1 MDNKLKSLRRRNR
14 RRDIL
19 SKFSDE
25 PKFVEHVRVSPQC
38 GICIE
43 RIFDE
48 EPAMVLYGK
57 DATYNGHLQP
67 FPFHSMWAAHRQ
79 SDDYLICRARDC
91 SCTPACEYT
100 AVHRECYKI
109 FLRFCGLR
117 GIRKK
122 PALQA
127 LWLCTAWKVPW
138 PGALPMQASH
148 VPADA
153 QSLQLA
159 GRLIGLPFLHLLP
172 PELLLAV
179 WGASKHALFWKCVA
193 SIRLVAQLEASAS
206 ELQVV
211 PLDQVLSW
219 NRGGELES
227 APVSA
232 VYPITRLTIDQEG
245 IVKVERLRCM
255 PRFTA
260 EYHSHSTF
268 VVEDGASLCG
278 IEAQLQNGRL
288 RLRFTPFQ
296 LTRPYIWNTPAPPP
310 LSLCRALVPG
320 SFDSRRF
327 QVVDTQK
334 IRGITFFFI
343 GHKLYNI
350 HIHHSDKSSAY
361 SVYEQFSYAMRQEAV
376 WIYLPLPSTDRLLV
390 LGTRFLREGV
400 YNLLVRMEKAGDVVV
415 GQNRFFKEGDIIN
428 KSDAIRKNLPYL
440 YSDQCLSANGPVT
453 LVYGE
458 PKEGFTI
465 PLMGSY
471 CASPTQQPPR
481 PFGLEK
487 PSEPLAGYG
496 YAPYK
501 YYSRAP
507 LSHVTRA
514 AVFLDPDHGVCQG
527 VLLHYENGGCRTV
540 GACRVN
546 VHASET
552 VDAPTLICTRA
563 ESPCNFHTTTSRVR
577 IKFLRDA
584 QHDELDKGWKCRPL
598 EGFLEFLYHNGSA
611 SALVTKAFHEDLVRP
626 LEVVMDMGSE
636 GLKQVTV

>member
-1 MDNKLKSLRRRNR
+1 MDNALRSIRRRNR

-19 SKFSDE
+19 SRFSIE
-25 PKFVEHVRVSPQC
+25 PKFVEHVKVSPQC

-43 RIFDE
+43 RIFDKG
-48 EPAMVLYGK
+48 PAMALYGK
-57 DATYNGHLQP
+57 DDTYKGHLQP
-67 FPFHSMWAAHRQ
+67 FPFPYLWSSHRE

-91 SCTPACEYT
+91 PCTQAAEYT

-109 FLRFCGLR
+109 FLRFCELR

-122 PALQA
+122 RALQG
-127 LWLCTAWKVPW
+127 LWIYAAWKLPW
-138 PGALPMQASH
+138 HNALPMQASH

-159 GRLIGLPFLHLLP
+159 GRLVGLPFLHRLP

-193 SIRLVAQLEASAS
+193 TIRLVAQLEATAS

-219 NRGGELES
+219 SRGGKLES

-245 IVKVERLRCM
+245 IVKVERLRCR
-255 PRFTA
+255 PRYTA

-268 VVEDGASLCG
+268 IVEDGSSLCG

-296 LTRPYIWNTPAPPP
+296 LTRPYIWNTPAPPQ

-320 SFDSRRF
+320 SFESRRF

-334 IRGITFFFI
+334 IRGITFFFLS
-343 GHKLYNI
+343 HRLYNI
-350 HIHHSDKSSAY
+350 HIHHSDKASAY
-361 SVYEQFSYAMRQEAV
+361 SVYEQFSQSMRQEAF
-376 WIYLPLPSTDRLLV
+376 WIYLPLASTDRMLV

-400 YNLLVRMEKAGDVVV
+400 YNLLVRMEKAGDIVI
-415 GQNRFFKEGDIIN
+415 GQNRFFRKGDPIYG
-428 KSDAIRKNLPYL
+428 DDGIRKNLPHL

-458 PKEGFTI
+458 PKEGFSI
-465 PLMGSY
+465 PLIGSY

-487 PSEPLAGYG
+487 PSAPLGGYG
-496 YAPYK
+496 

-507 LSHVTRA
+507 LSHITRA
-514 AVFLDPDHGVCQG
+514 TVFLNPVHGVCRG

-540 GACRVN
+540 GQCRVN
-546 VHASET
+546 VDASET
-552 VDAPTLICTRA
+552 VDAPTMICVRA
-563 ESPCNFHTTTSRVR
+563 ESPCNFHSCGSRVA
-577 IKFLRDA
+577 IKFLRDGL
-584 QHDELDKGWKCRPL
+584 QDELGNGWKRHPL
-598 EGFLEFLYHNGSA
+598 EGFIEFYFEDQGVSVQIT
-611 SALVTKAFHEDLVRP
+611 SSFHEDLVRP
-626 LEVVMDMGSE
+626 LEVAMDMGSE
-636 GLKQVTV
+636 GLRQVTV